1 MSTLAQLQAH
11 YSKLAAGTRRLTF
24 DEQISLAFYR
34 VEVLRESVEFDQDN
48 RSRVTSWLRT
58 VWRIEAFVAQTGRLP
73 RRNSRAAKE
82 QVDPVEHALADWLRY
97 QRRPRSQ
104 ELHCAYQRQ
113 RLELI
118 AGFQWDSV
126 EERWVAQLEALR
138 TFRAEN
144 GRAPRY
150 RSADPGERFLAAWV
164 GRQRRAIRTGTL
176 SGYRADAFLRIA
188 APFPPDSRPARWAGN
203 AV

>member
-1 MSTLAQLQAH
+1 MSTLEQLQAH
-11 YSKLAAGTRRLTF
+11 YSKLEAGTRRLTF

-34 VEVLRESVEFDQDN
+34 AEVLRESVEFDHDDK
-48 RSRVTSWLRT
+48 SRVTSWLRT
-58 VWRIEAFVAQTGRLP
+58 VWRVEAFVAQAGRLP
-73 RRNSRAAKE
+73 RRNSRISKE

-104 ELHCAYQRQ
+104 DLHCAYQRQ

-118 AGFQWDSV
+118 AGFQWDPI

-150 RSADPGERFLAAWV
+150 RSADQAEKSLAAWV
-164 GRQRRAIRTGTL
+164 GRQRKAMRAGTL
-176 SGYRADAFLRIA
+176 DGYRAETFLRIA
-188 APFPPDSRPARWAGN
+188 GGSTSDCS
-203 AV
+203 V